1 MSAAKP
7 PMWPAQEE
15 ALERVVSQPATM
27 LDMEMGCGKTRVA
40 VEAVM
45 AIPEV
50 RRALVVCPK
59 AVMGVWPRELAKY
72 ADPTEYV
79 VFQRRTGETVRQT
92 AARLWDVMAAYEDVK
107 DVPGTPKK
115 LVLVVNYDSVWRK
128 PLGDYLIRLADRH
141 EMDMVILDES
151 HRAKAAGSK
160 VSKYLAMLGR
170 RVPRRLCLSGT
181 PMANSPLDVYGQ
193 YRFLDR
199 SIFGTSHERFLQRYA
214 VLGGPERKF
223 IVGFKDQQDLMD
235 RFRSIAYTC
244 HMSDVADR
252 VKLPEALPPQVI
264 GVELPKGDMA
274 TLRDLGRDFVAE
286 CAGGFVTASNVLVKL
301 LRMQQV
307 CAGFCEVQEGPMEAG
322 EVREVNHAKADALR
336 SVLQDLDPAER
347 VVVFCVFRHDL
358 DEVRRVALLEGRPAF
373 ELSGR
378 EHTLEDWAGEGG
390 VHDGHGGVIAVQV
403 QAGAEGVDM
412 TCASHAVYFSLPHSL
427 ALYEQSRA
435 RLHRPGQSRPVSF
448 LHLIAEGTVDEAM
461 YGSLQRKRDVIDEIR
476 AGTFDF
482 GYMKR

>member
-1 MSAAKP
+1 MTAP
-7 PMWPAQEE
+7 PRWPAQEE
-15 ALERVVSQPATM
+15 ALQFALERPACM

-40 VEAVM
+40 IDTIM

-50 RRALVVCPK
+50 RCALVVCPK

-79 VFQRRTGETVRQT
+79 VFQRRAGETVRQT
-92 AARLWDVMAAYEDVK
+92 AARLWDVMTAYEDVK

-128 PLGDYLIRLADRH
+128 PLGDYLIKLADRH
-141 EMDMVILDES
+141 EIDMVILDES

-170 RVPRRLCLSGT
+170 RVSRRLCLSGT

-223 IVGFKDQQDLMD
+223 IVGFKDQQDLME

-264 GVELPKGDMA
+264 GVELPKRDMA
-274 TLRDLGRDFVAE
+274 TMRDLERDFMAE
-286 CAGGFVTASNVLVKL
+286 CAGGFVTAGNVLVKL

-307 CAGFCEVQEGPMEAG
+307 CAGFCEVQEGPMEAE